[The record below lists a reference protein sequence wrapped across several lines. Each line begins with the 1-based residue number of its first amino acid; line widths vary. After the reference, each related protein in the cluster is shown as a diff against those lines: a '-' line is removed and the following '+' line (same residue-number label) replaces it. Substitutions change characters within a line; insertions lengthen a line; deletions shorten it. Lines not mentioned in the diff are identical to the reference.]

1 MITQPTLD
9 FFSELRANNTREWF
23 QDHKKRYDLALNE
36 FRALVAAW
44 HAGLSA
50 HYPDIADNDPKKAI
64 FRIYRD
70 VRFSTNKAPY
80 KDHLGASLCKGG
92 RTAPFAGYYLHL
104 SPGESFFA
112 GGRWMPE
119 NAELKKIRQEFDYNY
134 EQLKAIT
141 EAPGFKEIFGD
152 LSNEH
157 SLKTSPRDYP
167 ADHVAIDWLK
177 LKSFIVSVPIPD
189 EQVLAAD
196 FPERI
201 VSYSKI
207 MKPFLD
213 FLNGALD

>member
-1 MITQPTLD
+1 MISQQTFD
-9 FFSELRANNTREWF
+9 FLADLKANNSREWF
-23 QDHKKRYDLALNE
+23 HANKKRYEGASDE
-36 FRALVAAW
+36 FKAVVTAW
-44 HAGLSA
+44 HAGLAPS
-50 HYPDIADNDPKKAI
+50 YPEIAENDPKKAV
-64 FRIYRD
+64 FRIFRD

-104 SPGESFFA
+104 APGESFFA

-119 NAELKKIRQEFDYNY
+119 NAELKKIRQEIDYNY

-141 EAPGFKEIFGD
+141 EAPDFKKIFGD
-152 LSNEH
+152 LSDEH
-157 SLKTSPRDYP
+157 SLKTNPRDYP
-167 ADHVAIDWLK
+167 ADHIAINWLK
-177 LKSFIVSVPIPD
+177 LKSFIVSVPITD

-213 FLNGALD
+213 FLNGALE